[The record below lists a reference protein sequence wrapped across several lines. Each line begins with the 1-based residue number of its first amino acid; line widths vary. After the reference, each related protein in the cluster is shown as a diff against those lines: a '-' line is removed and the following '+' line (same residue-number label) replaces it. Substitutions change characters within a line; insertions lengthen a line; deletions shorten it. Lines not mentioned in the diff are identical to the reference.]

1 MDRSSD
7 FEEKRTKSRVS
18 LNLSAN
24 VKIVGEPNNCPGV
37 ISNASETGLLVNTLR
52 NMPPGKKV
60 IIEVLLGK
68 EGETSKFRAVTQ
80 IIWKDIGLWDDWEA
94 YLYGLKFIEISEQ
107 DYVKLK
113 EILGNRA
120 RAPEIRFVG
129 KSDEKERL
137 VIRESC
143 AKDRG

>member
-7 FEEKRTKSRVS
+7 SREKRKQPRVS
-18 LNLSAN
+18 VDLSAS
-24 VKIVGEPNNCPGV
+24 VKVVGEHDHFPGV

-94 YLYGLKFIEISEQ
+94 YLYGLKFIEISEE
-107 DYVKLK
+107 DYLKLK
-113 EILGNRA
+113 KILGNRA
-120 RAPEIRFVG
+120 RVPEIRFVG